1 MIYDVCTHNHTDI
14 YNRYIHIH
22 VHAYGHTHSAEN
34 VEIIDAL
41 RMPNSKSIP
50 DTVKCQTFKANSF
63 MEKQKSTV
71 PIAVTCS

>member
-1 MIYDVCTHNHTDI
+1 ME
-14 YNRYIHIH
+14 
-22 VHAYGHTHSAEN
+22 GEN